1 MRILNPALPAALAA
15 VREPWATRGEKPAMT
30 EQDTAARLTLRQAL
44 RRIGQAN
51 KDPMLGNE
59 RA

>member
-1 MRILNPALPAALAA
+1 
-15 VREPWATRGEKPAMT
+15 MT

-51 KDPMLGNE
+51 TDPMLGNE